1 MLVRNYKK
9 STKYDPFY
17 LTKIFQVADILEKG
31 NVLLVKDPNSVVYFK
46 RHHKDLERVNKNI
59 TFNEEKNKK
68 RRI

>member
-17 LTKIFQVADILEKG
+17 LTKKFQVADILEKG
-31 NVLLVKDPNSVVYFK
+31 NALLVKDPNSVVYFK
-46 RHHKDLERVNKNI
+46 RHDEDLERVNKNI